1 MRSVF
6 LGRVKQIG
14 VISILL
20 IVILSYGLFFYVQS
34 ITESNI
40 KESLFVQQR
49 QRQLE
54 STRSISNN
62 IGSDINLIL
71 LMLDGLANS
80 LYLQQGE
87 LFSEAAKN
95 MMEEKYQEFSTIID
109 RLFVLDKN
117 DIVALS
123 ITQRG
128 SETFI
133 GNDLS
138 LREWVKETRS
148 TLEPVFSNGF
158 ERQAIYTVFI
168 TQPII
173 NRETNEYI
181 GIVVTSIPTVKFFS
195 HYGNVFDQS
204 KQFLVAFDD
213 EGTMLA
219 NGASD
224 ELVGENFFAPI
235 TQKFIKNN
243 EVLNNLTRN
252 LLAGHPG
259 YGVYD
264 YGKGERLTTE
274 FPIIV
279 DGKPIYF
286 VQVVTPSAQIYS
298 EINQVLFIERIKM
311 FSLLAGTSA
320 AVVVLIVFLIKWSS
334 SLDNEVRRRTRELK
348 ESNERLAF
356 ANEQLKVQE
365 RVQKEFINIA
375 AHELRTPIQP
385 ILGLSEIL
393 RSRLSRGTGVE
404 GQDLLDIII
413 RNAKRLQRL
422 AEDILDVTRIESQS
436 LRLKIEEFDLN
447 EVVSYVVD
455 DYRNQLQKLNTGS
468 MTTDISDNKVKLVY
482 TANKENILIEADKGR
497 IIQVVSNLMSNA
509 IKFTRQIRSEGENGL
524 QSQEQVKEKTIS
536 VSVEKN
542 DPQKEAIVSIRDTGL
557 GIDPEILPRLFSKF
571 ASKSFEGTGLGLFI
585 SKSIIEA
592 HGGKIWATNND
603 DTNNDGSKGATFYFS
618 LVLTQKQ
625 HENVHARMDGR

>member
-1 MRSVF
+1 
-6 LGRVKQIG
+6 
-14 VISILL
+14 
-20 IVILSYGLFFYVQS
+20 
-34 ITESNI
+34 
-40 KESLFVQQR
+40 
-49 QRQLE
+49 
-54 STRSISNN
+54 
-62 IGSDINLIL
+62 
-71 LMLDGLANS
+71 
-80 LYLQQGE
+80 
-87 LFSEAAKN
+87 
-95 MMEEKYQEFSTIID
+95 
-109 RLFVLDKN
+109 
-117 DIVALS
+117 
-123 ITQRG
+123 
-128 SETFI
+128 
-133 GNDLS
+133 
-138 LREWVKETRS
+138 
-148 TLEPVFSNGF
+148 
-158 ERQAIYTVFI
+158 
-168 TQPII
+168 
-173 NRETNEYI
+173 
-181 GIVVTSIPTVKFFS
+181 
-195 HYGNVFDQS
+195 
-204 KQFLVAFDD
+204 
-213 EGTMLA
+213 
-219 NGASD
+219 
-224 ELVGENFFAPI
+224 
-235 TQKFIKNN
+235 
-243 EVLNNLTRN
+243 
-252 LLAGHPG
+252 
-259 YGVYD
+259 
-264 YGKGERLTTE
+264 
-274 FPIIV
+274 
-279 DGKPIYF
+279 
-286 VQVVTPSAQIYS
+286 QIYS

>member
-1 MRSVF
+1 MRSLF

-14 VISILL
+14 VISIIL
-20 IVILSYGLFFYVQS
+20 IVIFSYGLFFYVQS

-40 KESLFVQQR
+40 KESLFEQQK

-80 LYLQQGE
+80 LYFQQGE
-87 LFSEAAKN
+87 LYSEAAKN
-95 MMEEKYQEFSTIID
+95 MMKEKYQEFSSIID

-117 DIVALS
+117 DIVTLS

-128 SETFI
+128 SETFV

-138 LREWVKETRS
+138 LREWVKETKS

-158 ERQAIYTVFI
+158 ERQGIYTVFI

-204 KQFLVAFDD
+204 KQFLVAFDE
-213 EGTMLA
+213 EGIMLA
-219 NGASD
+219 NGVSD

-235 TQKFIKNN
+235 TQKFIKYNKI
-243 EVLNNLTRN
+243 LNNLTRS
-252 LLAGHPG
+252 LLAGHSG

-311 FSLLAGTSA
+311 FSLLAGTSG

-334 SLDNEVRRRTRELK
+334 SLDNEVRKRTRELK
-348 ESNERLAF
+348 ESNERLEF

-365 RVQKEFINIA
+365 RAQKEFINIA

-393 RSRLSRGTGVE
+393 RPRLSRGTGQE

-436 LRLKIEEFDLN
+436 LRLKKEEFDLN

-468 MTTDISDNKVKLVY
+468 MTTNISNNEVKLVY
-482 TANKENILIEADKGR
+482 TPNKENILIEADKGR
-497 IIQVVSNLMSNA
+497 ITQVISNLMSNA
-509 IKFTRQIRSEGENGL
+509 IKFTRQIRTEGENGL
-524 QSQEQVKEKTIS
+524 QSQGQVKEKAIS

-542 DPQKEAIVSIRDTGL
+542 DPQKEAIVSIKDTGL

-592 HGGKIWATNND
+592 HGGKIWAENND
-603 DTNNDGSKGATFYFS
+603 DNNKDGSKGATFYFS
-618 LVLTQKQ
+618 LALTHKQ
-625 HENVHARMDGR
+625 HENLHARMDGR